1 MVGLERQI
9 RSVRSIINGLL
20 NNYGKSLKA
29 EFLKTLM
36 VECEVILN
44 SRSLTVGTV
53 RDVNSLTPL
62 VPANILTM
70 K

>member
-53 RDVNSLTPL
+53 SDVNSLTPL